1 MAKLEGYSNLQA
13 YFENLGLRKAST
25 ELHQLHS
32 GPLQSRDDH
41 SPGTFKHLHL
51 SVKIFASIVIHEE
64 RECVRFP
71 IELETF
77 VQRSNVRSTLKR
89 PHVIVFIE
97 RSLHVAQ
104 LNLLARSNLFIL
116 GK

>member
-1 MAKLEGYSNLQA
+1 MAKLEGYSNLKA
-13 YFENLGLRKAST
+13 YLEDLGFRKAST
-25 ELHQLHS
+25 ELHQLRS
-32 GPLQSRDDH
+32 GPLQSRNDH
-41 SPGTFKHLHL
+41 SPGAFEHLHL

-77 VQRSNVRSTLKR
+77 VQRSNVWGTLKR

-97 RSLHVAQ
+97 RSLRVVQ
-104 LNLLARSNLFIL
+104 LNLLARSNLFTL
-116 GK
+116 GE

>member
-1 MAKLEGYSNLQA
+1 MAKLEGYSNLKA
-13 YFENLGLRKAST
+13 YF
-25 ELHQLHS
+25 
-32 GPLQSRDDH
+32 DH
-41 SPGTFKHLHL
+41 SPGAFEHLHL
-51 SVKIFASIVIHEE
+51 SVEIFASIVIHEE

-89 PHVIVFIE
+89 PYVIVFIE
-97 RSLHVAQ
+97 RSIRVVQ
-104 LNLLARSNLFIL
+104 LDLLARSNLFTL